1 MFLSESKL
9 RLLRHFAKDRSEMRM
24 IMEITIPMIVILMY
38 LLVVNL
44 IGFVLMFVDKKRAQ
58 NNQWRIKEATLF
70 LSAAIGGS
78 IGAMLGMKVFR
89 HKTKHLSFLIGMPAI
104 FIVQVAL
111 VIGYIIY
118 LR

>member
-1 MFLSESKL
+1 
-9 RLLRHFAKDRSEMRM
+9 M
-24 IMEITIPMIVILMY
+24 IIILVY
-38 LLVVNL
+38 LLIVNV
-44 IGFVLMFVDKKRAQ
+44 IGFVLMFVDKKRAK

-78 IGAMLGMKVFR
+78 IGSMLGMKVFR

-111 VIGYIIY
+111 VIGYFVF

>member
-1 MFLSESKL
+1 M
-9 RLLRHFAKDRSEMRM
+9 
-24 IMEITIPMIVILMY
+24 MIVLTY
-38 LLVVNL
+38 LFIVNL
-44 IGFVLMFVDKKRAQ
+44 LGFVLMFIDKKRAQ

-78 IGAMLGMKVFR
+78 IGSMLGMKVFR

-104 FIVQVAL
+104 FIVQAAL
-111 VIGYIIY
+111 VVGYIVY

>member
-1 MFLSESKL
+1 MQIWI
-9 RLLRHFAKDRSEMRM
+9 LL
-24 IMEITIPMIVILMY
+24 MIVLGY
-38 LLVVNL
+38 LLIVNVL
-44 IGFVLMFVDKKRAQ
+44 GFVLMFVDKKRAQ

-70 LSAAIGGS
+70 LTAAIGGS
-78 IGAMLGMKVFR
+78 IGSMLGMKVFR

-111 VIGYIIY
+111 VIGYFVF

>member
-1 MFLSESKL
+1 MQ
-9 RLLRHFAKDRSEMRM
+9 
-24 IMEITIPMIVILMY
+24 ITIPLFIILIY
-38 LLVVNL
+38 LLIVNVL
-44 IGFVLMFVDKKRAQ
+44 GFVLMFVDKKRAQ

-78 IGAMLGMKVFR
+78 IGSMLGMKVFR

-111 VIGYIIY
+111 VVGYFVY

>member
-1 MFLSESKL
+1 MQ
-9 RLLRHFAKDRSEMRM
+9 
-24 IMEITIPMIVILMY
+24 ITIPMMIIITY
-38 LLVVNL
+38 LLIVNV

-78 IGAMLGMKVFR
+78 IGSMLGMKVFR

-111 VIGYIIY
+111 VAGYMIY
-118 LR
+118 YH

>member
-1 MFLSESKL
+1 
-9 RLLRHFAKDRSEMRM
+9 
-24 IMEITIPMIVILMY
+24 MEITVPTLIVLGY
-38 LLVVNL
+38 LLIMNV

-78 IGAMLGMKVFR
+78 IGSMLGMKVFR
-89 HKTKHLSFLIGMPAI
+89 HKTKHWSFLIGMPAI
-104 FIVQVAL
+104 FIIQVAL
-111 VIGYIIY
+111 AAGYFIY

>member
-1 MFLSESKL
+1 
-9 RLLRHFAKDRSEMRM
+9 
-24 IMEITIPMIVILMY
+24 MEIIVPMIIIAGY
-38 LLVVNL
+38 LLVINVT
-44 IGFVLMFVDKKRAQ
+44 GFVLMFIDKRRAQ

-70 LSAAIGGS
+70 LTAAIGGS
-78 IGAMLGMKVFR
+78 IGSMLGMKVFR

>member
-1 MFLSESKL
+1 
-9 RLLRHFAKDRSEMRM
+9 
-24 IMEITIPMIVILMY
+24 MEITVLMLIVLGY
-38 LLVVNL
+38 LLIMNV

-78 IGAMLGMKVFR
+78 IGSMLGMKVFR
-89 HKTKHLSFLIGMPAI
+89 HKTKHWSFLIGMPAI
-104 FIVQVAL
+104 FIIQVAL
-111 VIGYIIY
+111 AVGYFIY

>member
-1 MFLSESKL
+1 MQIGI
-9 RLLRHFAKDRSEMRM
+9 LL
-24 IMEITIPMIVILMY
+24 MIVLGY
-38 LLVVNL
+38 LLIVNML
-44 IGFVLMFVDKKRAQ
+44 GFVLMFVDKKRAQ

-70 LSAAIGGS
+70 LTAAIGGS
-78 IGAMLGMKVFR
+78 IGSMLGMKVFR

-111 VIGYIIY
+111 VIGYFVF

>member
-1 MFLSESKL
+1 
-9 RLLRHFAKDRSEMRM
+9 
-24 IMEITIPMIVILMY
+24 MEITVPVIIILGY
-38 LLVVNL
+38 LLIVNVL
-44 IGFVLMFVDKKRAQ
+44 GFVLMFVDKKRAQ

-78 IGAMLGMKVFR
+78 IGSMLGMKVFR

-104 FIVQVAL
+104 FIVQIAL
-111 VIGYIIY
+111 VVVYIIY

>member
-1 MFLSESKL
+1 
-9 RLLRHFAKDRSEMRM
+9 
-24 IMEITIPMIVILMY
+24 MEITIPMIIILMY
-38 LLVVNL
+38 LLIVNL

-58 NNQWRIKEATLF
+58 NKQWRIKEATLF

>member
-1 MFLSESKL
+1 
-9 RLLRHFAKDRSEMRM
+9 M
-24 IMEITIPMIVILMY
+24 IIVLMY
-38 LLVVNL
+38 LLIVNL

>member
-9 RLLRHFAKDRSEMRM
+9 RLLCHFTKNRSEMRM

>member
-1 MFLSESKL
+1 
-9 RLLRHFAKDRSEMRM
+9 
-24 IMEITIPMIVILMY
+24 MEITIPMFIIIGY
-38 LLVVNL
+38 LFVVNV

-70 LSAAIGGS
+70 LTAAIGGS

-104 FIVQVAL
+104 FIVQAAL
-111 VIGYIIY
+111 AIGYFLY
-118 LR
+118 FR

>member
-1 MFLSESKL
+1 
-9 RLLRHFAKDRSEMRM
+9 MRM
-24 IMEITIPMIVILMY
+24 IMEITIPMIIILMY
-38 LLVVNL
+38 LLIVNL

-58 NNQWRIKEATLF
+58 NKQWRIKEATLF